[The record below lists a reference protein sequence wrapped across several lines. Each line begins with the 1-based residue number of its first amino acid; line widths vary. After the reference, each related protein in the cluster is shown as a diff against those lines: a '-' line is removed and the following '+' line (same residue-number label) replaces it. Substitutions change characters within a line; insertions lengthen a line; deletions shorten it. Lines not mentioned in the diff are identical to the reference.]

1 MKNKKILTPILGMIG
16 GLLIVMLL
24 VFPMLSMEV
33 KNIPVG
39 IISLDEG
46 MITPAGKV
54 NAGEKLVSNIIKKNN
69 KVINFKKAKSEKA
82 LKTNLDK
89 GKYYATITIPKDFTK
104 NSLQKNSKVD
114 IVINEG
120 INPMVTMQLSTG
132 LSALGKNTGIV
143 LDLKSVNSI
152 SKYGLKAM
160 ILPMMLII
168 MTFVTSLLTSFLI
181 TENVK
186 DDNKVKGY
194 LKQFIYILFMAFL
207 IGFLVS
213 SIAIGIAGID
223 VNLIKPSIYLS
234 LVSFA
239 LMLLVNGVVCLFGK
253 KGMIIPMFLFILG
266 MSLATLPYEFLNEAW
281 QVLIASW
288 EPFRYIGIGLR
299 EVLYQN
305 HGVFNSALV
314 SIIVLSV
321 IGIFLSLINVYKSK
335 QSQY

>member
-54 NAGEKLVSNIIKKNN
+54 NAGEKFVSNITKTDN
-69 KVINFKKAKSEKA
+69 KVISFKKAKSEKS
-82 LKTNLDK
+82 LKTKLDK

-104 NSLQKNSKVD
+104 NSLQKNSKLN

-120 INPMVTMQLSTG
+120 INPMVTMQLSNG
-132 LSALGKNTGIV
+132 LSTLGKNAGI
-143 LDLKSVNSI
+143 DFELKSINSI

-186 DDNKVKGY
+186 DDNKIKGY
-194 LKQFIYILFMAFL
+194 LKQFVYILFMAFV

-223 VNLIKPSIYLS
+223 ANIIKPAIYLS
-234 LVSFA
+234 LISFA
-239 LMLLVNGVVCLFGK
+239 LMLLVNGSVGLFGK
-253 KGMIIPMFLFILG
+253 KGIIIPMLLFILG
-266 MSLATLPYEFLNEAW
+266 MSLATLPYEFLNGVW

-305 HGVFNSALV
+305 HGIFNSALV
-314 SIIVLSV
+314 SIVVLSI
-321 IGIFLSLINVYKSK
+321 IGILFSLINIYKSK
-335 QSQY
+335 QSED